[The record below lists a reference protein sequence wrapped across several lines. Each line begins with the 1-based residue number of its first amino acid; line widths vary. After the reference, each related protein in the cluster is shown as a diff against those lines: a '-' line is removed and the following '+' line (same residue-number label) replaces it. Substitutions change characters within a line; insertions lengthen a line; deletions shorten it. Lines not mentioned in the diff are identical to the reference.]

1 VIGEAVP
8 MRALLGMVVAVALI
22 VLAPVPSARAAF
34 DPNRIVTAVDNDAK
48 TFSCQAGSGEP
59 IRIYKT
65 TASTR
70 FRVAGKRV
78 RLSYIWN
85 KGGLS
90 DLKVGAT
97 VTVQFHVSAGDRIAD
112 RVAIYPKK

>member
-1 VIGEAVP
+1 
-8 MRALLGMVVAVALI
+8 MRSLLGLIAVVTL
-22 VLAPVPSARAAF
+22 VLAPMPSALAAY

-48 TFSCQAGSGEP
+48 TFSCHAKAGETVYT
-59 IRIYKT
+59 YKT
-65 TASTR
+65 TARTI
-70 FRVAGKRV
+70 FRVAGKRA
-78 RLSYIWN
+78 RLSYLWN

-97 VTVQFHVSAGDRIAD
+97 VTVQFHLSGGDRIAD